1 MSNYTIAVWDITFY
15 KVGEDGEAL
24 TDNKGNVQ
32 LYDATDYDCSYL
44 AEGLDDDDLE
54 EINYVGN

>member
-1 MSNYTIAVWDITFY
+1 MRHSIAVWEITFY

-24 TDNKGNVQ
+24 TDNKGNAQ
-32 LYDATDYDCSYL
+32 LYTATDYDCSYL

-54 EINYVGN
+54 EVTA

>member
-1 MSNYTIAVWDITFY
+1 MVDKEYSILVWNLQFF
-15 KVGEDGEAL
+15 KVDEDGDAL

-32 LYDATDYDCSYL
+32 LYNATDYDCSYL

-54 EINYVGN
+54 EVKP

>member
-1 MSNYTIAVWDITFY
+1 MNKEYSIAVWDIQFY
-15 KVGEDGEAL
+15 KVDEDGNPL

-32 LYDATDYDCSYL
+32 LYNAPNYDCSYL

-54 EINYVGN
+54 EIES

>member
-1 MSNYTIAVWDITFY
+1 MRHSIAVWDLQFY
-15 KVGEDGEAL
+15 KVGEDGDAL

-32 LYDATDYDCSYL
+32 LYYVTDWARYINL

-54 EINYVGN
+54 EVTA

>member
-1 MSNYTIAVWDITFY
+1 MRHSIAVWDIAFY

-32 LYDATDYDCSYL
+32 LYTVDGYDCSYL
-44 AEGLDDDDLE
+44 AEGLVDDDLE
-54 EINYVGN
+54 EVEL

>member
-24 TDNKGNVQ
+24 TDNKGNAQ
-32 LYDATDYDCSYL
+32 LYTATDYDCSYL

-54 EINYVGN
+54 EVSA